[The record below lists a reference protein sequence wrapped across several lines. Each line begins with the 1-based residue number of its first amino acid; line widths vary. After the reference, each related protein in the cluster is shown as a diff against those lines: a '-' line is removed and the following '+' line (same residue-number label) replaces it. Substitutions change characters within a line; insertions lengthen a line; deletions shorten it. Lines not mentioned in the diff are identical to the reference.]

1 MMALQG
7 KVAVVTGAAQGLGKG
22 FAEILLQNGAK
33 VALLDINEKAGKE
46 LETQFNEAYG
56 ADRTH
61 FYPVDVSSDQQFK
74 DAFQKILSK
83 FGQVDIFCNNA
94 GIVNEKQWEKTVS
107 INLCGVVR
115 GTYLA
120 LEHMK
125 KENGGQGGVI
135 VNIASLVGLLPLAQT
150 PIYTATKFGVVGFT
164 QALALASEVA
174 NYGVRIN
181 VLCPSLVRTPLTDNF
196 NSEEQTGQFMGLMNF
211 TRSLMKKFP
220 VVEVEEVCKGLLL
233 LVKDDSLN
241 GACLAV
247 MKDEAGLVSFPKEIP
262 KTPVAL

>member
-94 GIVNEKQWEKTVS
+94 GIINEKQWEKTVS

-135 VNIASLVGLLPLAQT
+135 VNVASLAGLVPLAPT
-150 PIYTATKFGVVGFT
+150 PIYTATKSGVVAFT
-164 QALALASEVA
+164 QALAGGG
-174 NYGVRIN
+174 GV
-181 VLCPSLVRTPLTDNF
+181 
-196 NSEEQTGQFMGLMNF
+196 
-211 TRSLMKKFP
+211 
-220 VVEVEEVCKGLLL
+220 
-233 LVKDDSLN
+233 
-241 GACLAV
+241 
-247 MKDEAGLVSFPKEIP
+247 
-262 KTPVAL
+262 